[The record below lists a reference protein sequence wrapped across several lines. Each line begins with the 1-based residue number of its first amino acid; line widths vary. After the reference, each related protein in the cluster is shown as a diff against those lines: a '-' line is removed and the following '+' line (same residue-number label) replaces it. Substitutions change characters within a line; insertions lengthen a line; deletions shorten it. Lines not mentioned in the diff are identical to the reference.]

1 MEPLNP
7 PNILIVDDEPQNLE
21 ILEIILE
28 DLDVNF
34 VRALSGQEAL
44 DLLAKHEI
52 ALVLMDVKMPG
63 MDGFEALRW
72 MREVPDWALIPV
84 ILITGD
90 DKAQDDMIEGIET
103 GAVDFL
109 PKPLNH
115 RMLRGKVRI
124 LIDLYLER
132 NKLEQEIQRRKAAQ
146 ELQEKS
152 DESLKAVFGSIDG
165 YVAVLDR
172 NMTYLYAN
180 QAVDRDLNDGES
192 VIGESLHK
200 LLEKHS
206 EVLKTWT
213 GSIQQVFES
222 GEPLNLEDSSEIDG
236 RLIISE
242 SQLTPVKNA
251 QGYVF
256 AVAVFF
262 RNITERKRA
271 EQELLVAKETA
282 EKASRS
288 KSEFLA
294 NMSHDIR
301 TPMNAILGMA
311 EMLQETPL
319 NNEQKKYIHIFQSA
333 GQNLLGL
340 INDILDLSKI
350 ESDHI
355 EFERLAFNLIDIV
368 EDTSEMFA
376 MTAQEKGLE
385 LVVFIH
391 PDVPFR
397 LVGDPGRLRQ
407 VLSNLISN
415 AVKFTHDGEVVI
427 EVCQIQSAIKI
438 PHINRVELEFSVHDS
453 GIGIQ
458 ADKLEKIFSSF
469 QQGDSSTTRNYGGT
483 GLGLTISKKLVERM
497 GGQLSVS
504 SELGRGS
511 CFTFRCFYEFM
522 GSISGKN
529 YPRPPAGAAV
539 LIINNNKAASRMLN
553 ITLSAWGYKVEQLE
567 PDGDPIAKIQS
578 ACLNKQTFLVVIID
592 SQLPVMTDFE
602 KLQQIKKDPGL
613 NCDMMVLLSSENTHQ
628 KVDHLKALGIDH
640 YMIKPLKREDL
651 RHNLMAILSRSN
663 IDGKGVK
670 KMETTGSDDEVL
682 PMKIL
687 LVDDSDDNRLLID
700 VFLRKTPHIL
710 STAENGVEGFEK
722 FKAGE
727 FDLVLMDMHMPVMD
741 GYEATAEIRK
751 WEQAQGLKRT
761 RVIALTANAMQED
774 ENASLDAGCDYHLT
788 KPISKVRLL
797 ETIEKSS
804 V

>member
-7 PNILIVDDEPQNLE
+7 PNILIVDDEPRNLE
-21 ILEIILE
+21 ILETILE

-44 DLLAKHEI
+44 DLLARFDI
-52 ALVLMDVKMPG
+52 ALVLMDVKMPD
-63 MDGFEALRW
+63 MDGFETLRS
-72 MREVPDWALIPV
+72 MREVPEWALIPV
-84 ILITGD
+84 IFITGD
-90 DKAQDDMIEGIET
+90 EKARDDVIEGIET
-103 GAVDFL
+103 GAVDFF

-146 ELQEKS
+146 ELQQKS

-172 NMTYLYAN
+172 NMTYVYAN
-180 QAVDRDLNDGES
+180 QAVNRDLNEGES
-192 VIGESLHK
+192 VIGESFHK
-200 LLEKHS
+200 VLENHP

-236 RLIISE
+236 RKIISE

-256 AVAVFF
+256 AVAIFL
-262 RNITERKRA
+262 RNITRRKMA
-271 EQELLVAKETA
+271 EQELLIAKEAA
-282 EKASRS
+282 EKANRS

-397 LVGDPGRLRQ
+397 LIGDPGRLRQ

-415 AVKFTHDGEVVI
+415 AVKFTHEGEVVI
-427 EVCQIQSAIKI
+427 EVRQIQSAIKI
-438 PHINRVELEFSVHDS
+438 PNINRVELEFSVQDS

-497 GGQLSVS
+497 DGRISVS
-504 SELGRGS
+504 SEPERGS
-511 CFTFRCFYEFM
+511 CFTFRCHYDFI
-522 GSISGKN
+522 GSISGKQA
-529 YPRPPAGAAV
+529 PQPPVGSSV

-553 ITLSAWGYKVEQLE
+553 ITLSAWGYRVEQLE
-567 PDGDPIAKIQS
+567 PGEDPVAKIQA
-578 ACLNKQTFLVVIID
+578 ACQNKQTFLVVIVD
-592 SQLPVMTDFE
+592 SQLPVMADFE

-613 NCDMMVLLSSENTHQ
+613 KCDLMVLLSSENTHQ

-640 YMIKPLKREDL
+640 YMVKPLKREDL
-651 RHNLMAILSRSN
+651 RNNLMAILSRSN
-663 IDGKGVK
+663 IDGKGDR
-670 KMETTGSDDEVL
+670 KMENTGGDDEV
-682 PMKIL
+682 PPKKIL

-710 STAENGVEGFEK
+710 TTAENGLDGFEK
-722 FKAGE
+722 FKAEE

-741 GYEATAEIRK
+741 GYEATTEIRK
-751 WEQAQGLKRT
+751 WETAQGLKRT

-774 ENASLDAGCDYHLT
+774 ENASLDAGCDHHLT

-797 ETIEKSS
+797 ETIENNG

>member
-1 MEPLNP
+1 MNP

-21 ILEIILE
+21 ILEIILA

-34 VRALSGQEAL
+34 IRALSGQEAL
-44 DLLAKHEI
+44 DLLGKHDI
-52 ALVLMDVKMPG
+52 ATVLMDVKMPG
-63 MDGFEALRW
+63 MSGVEALRG
-72 MREVPDWALIPV
+72 MRKVPEWALIPV
-84 ILITGD
+84 IFITGD
-90 DKAQDDMIEGIET
+90 DNAQDDAIET

-115 RMLRGKVRI
+115 RMLRGKVKV

-132 NKLEQEIQRRKAAQ
+132 KKLEQEIQCRKAAQ
-146 ELQEKS
+146 ELLQKS
-152 DESLKAVFGSIDG
+152 DESLKAVFDSTDG
-165 YVAVLDR
+165 YVAVL
-172 NMTYLYAN
+172 NPNLSFVYAN
-180 QAVDRDLNDGES
+180 QAVNRELNEGES

-206 EVLKTWT
+206 DVLKTWT
-213 GSIQQVFES
+213 GNIQQVFES
-222 GEPLNLEDSSEIDG
+222 GEPLNVEDCIEIRG
-236 RLIISE
+236 QQLMSE

-251 QGYVF
+251 QGNVF
-256 AVAVFF
+256 AVAIFF
-262 RNITERKRA
+262 RNITERKKV
-271 EQELLVAKETA
+271 EQELLDAKETA
-282 EKASRS
+282 EKANRS

-319 NNEQKKYIHIFQSA
+319 NNEQKKYIQIFQSA

-355 EFERLAFNLIDIV
+355 EFEQLAFNLGDIV

-391 PDVPFR
+391 PDVPVR

-415 AVKFTHDGEVVI
+415 AVKFTHEGDVVI
-427 EVCQIQSAIKI
+427 EVRQIQSAIKI
-438 PHINRVELEFSVHDS
+438 PHINRVELEFSVQDS

-458 ADKLEKIFSSF
+458 AEKLEKIFSSF

-497 GGQLSVS
+497 GGQISVS
-504 SELGRGS
+504 SLPEQGS
-511 CFTFRCFYEFM
+511 CFTFRCHYDFM
-522 GSISGKN
+522 GSMSGKR
-529 YPRPPAGAAV
+529 YPLPPVGASI
-539 LIINNNKAASRMLN
+539 LIINNNKAASRMLQM
-553 ITLSAWGYKVEQLE
+553 TLSAWGYKAEQLE
-567 PDGDPIAKIQS
+567 PGEDPIEKIQH
-578 ACLNKQTFLVVIID
+578 ACLNKQTFMVVIID
-592 SQLPVMTDFE
+592 SRLPLMVDFE
-602 KLQQIKKDPGL
+602 QLQQIKKDPGQ

-628 KVDHLKALGIDH
+628 KVDHLKTLGIEH
-640 YMIKPLKREDL
+640 YMIKPLKRDDL
-651 RHNLMAILSRSN
+651 RNNLMAILSRSN
-663 IDGKGVK
+663 FDGNGVK

-682 PMKIL
+682 PVNIL

-700 VFLRKTPHIL
+700 VFLRKTPYIL
-710 STAENGVEGFEK
+710 TTAENGAEGFEK
-722 FKAGE
+722 FKAGD

-751 WEQAQGLKRT
+751 WEQAQGMERT

-797 ETIEKSS
+797 ETIKNIE

>member
-44 DLLAKHEI
+44 DLLGKHDI
-52 ALVLMDVKMPG
+52 ATVLMDVKMPG
-63 MDGFEALRW
+63 MGGFEALRW
-72 MREVPDWALIPV
+72 MREVPEWALIPV
-84 ILITGD
+84 IFITGND
-90 DKAQDDMIEGIET
+90 NAQDNAIEGIET

-115 RMLRGKVRI
+115 RMLRGKVRV

-132 NKLEQEIQRRKAAQ
+132 NKLEQEIQRRKTAQ
-146 ELQEKS
+146 ELLQKS
-152 DESLKAVFGSIDG
+152 EESLRAVFDSTDG

-172 NMTYLYAN
+172 DMTYLYAN
-180 QAVDRDLNDGES
+180 HAVNTDLNDGES
-192 VIGESLHK
+192 AIGKSLYK
-200 LLEKHS
+200 LLE
-206 EVLKTWT
+206 EQPELLKIWT
-213 GSIQQVFES
+213 GNIQQVFES
-222 GEPLNLEDSSEIDG
+222 GESLNTEDCIEVEDRQIFG
-236 RLIISE
+236 E
-242 SQLTPVKNA
+242 SQLTPVRNA
-251 QGYVF
+251 EGDVS
-256 AVAVFF
+256 AVAIFF
-262 RNITERKRA
+262 RNITERKTA
-271 EQELLVAKETA
+271 EQELLEAKEAA
-282 EKASRS
+282 EKANRS

-355 EFERLAFNLIDIV
+355 EFERLAFNLVDIV

-376 MTAQEKGLE
+376 MTAQEKALE

-391 PDVPFR
+391 PDVPIR

-415 AVKFTHDGEVVI
+415 AVKFTHEGDVVI
-427 EVCQIQSAIKI
+427 EVRQLQSAIKI
-438 PHINRVELEFSVHDS
+438 PHINRVELEFSVQDT

-458 ADKLEKIFSSF
+458 AEKLGKIFSSF

-497 GGQLSVS
+497 GGQISVS
-504 SELGRGS
+504 SVPEQGS
-511 CFTFRCFYEFM
+511 CFTFQCHYDFM
-522 GSISGKN
+522 GSMSGKR
-529 YPRPPAGAAV
+529 YPLPPAGASV
-539 LIINNNKAASRMLN
+539 LIINNNKAASRMLQV
-553 ITLSAWGYKVEQLE
+553 TLAAWGYKVEQLE
-567 PDGDPIAKIQS
+567 PGEDPIEKIQT

-592 SQLPVMTDFE
+592 SQLPVTTDFE
-602 KLQQIKKDPGL
+602 KLRRIKKDPGL
-613 NCDMMVLLSSENTHQ
+613 NCDMMVLLSTENTHQ
-628 KVDHLKALGIDH
+628 KVDHLKTLGIDH
-640 YMIKPLKREDL
+640 YMVKPLKREDL
-651 RHNLMAILSRSN
+651 RNNMMAILSRSDFSGN
-663 IDGKGVK
+663 RVEK
-670 KMETTGSDDEVL
+670 KEATGSGDDVL
-682 PMKIL
+682 PVNIL

-710 STAENGVEGFEK
+710 TTAENGAEGFEK
-722 FKAGE
+722 YKAGK

-751 WEQAQGLKRT
+751 WEQVQGLKRT
-761 RVIALTANAMQED
+761 RIIALTANAMQED

-797 ETIEKSS
+797 ETIENN
-804 V
+804 